1 MFVYFSFQFFS
12 VKLTFVGVVFGGG
25 GMQHLANGSIE
36 SVQQNTA
43 VFIKVGETEVKS
55 NQVQINSIQSAYI
68 YKKNHISPHVR
79 DKKLGE
85 GTQQQLLLNLSSHTH
100 AKLYF

>member
-1 MFVYFSFQFFS
+1 MFVYFLFQFFS
-12 VKLTFVGVVFGGG
+12 VKLTFVGVVFGGGG

-68 YKKNHISPHVR
+68 YKKN
-79 DKKLGE
+79 
-85 GTQQQLLLNLSSHTH
+85 TFLLM
-100 AKLYF
+100 